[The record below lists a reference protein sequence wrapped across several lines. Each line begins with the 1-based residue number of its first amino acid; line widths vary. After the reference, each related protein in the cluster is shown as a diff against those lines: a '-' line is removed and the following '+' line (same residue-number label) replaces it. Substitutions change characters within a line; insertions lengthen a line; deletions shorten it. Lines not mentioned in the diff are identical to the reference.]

1 VNAQR
6 VYRFFPALVALL
18 TFATFLP
25 ALQND
30 WVNWDDTDN
39 FLQNPSY
46 RGLGWTEL
54 KWMWTTQMLRHYIP
68 LSWMTLGLD
77 YKLWGMD
84 PFGYHLTNVLLHT
97 ANAVVFYLLAIAIF
111 KITIPAEARSRIPM
125 GALFAALLFAVHPLR
140 VESVAWITERRDV
153 LSGLF
158 YLLAILAYVHAYDPG
173 RPIRRKYYWFCLAS
187 FVLALLSKE
196 VTVTL
201 PALLLLLDVYPL
213 HRLPA
218 TPLRW
223 MERQVRGIWWEKVPF
238 FALSLGMIIVV
249 WHTST
254 HTELL
259 DALAG
264 WGRLPRIGAAFY
276 NLAFYLGK
284 TLAPVRLS
292 PMYGFNPHTIDP
304 TSAPF
309 ELSILVVLAITTTA
323 ILLRRKFPAL
333 LTVWLAYALTL
344 SPVLGFFA
352 NGPTVTYDRNTYL
365 ACLGWALLAGAAVI
379 LWTESSR
386 AGRWMIQVTA
396 ALAILSLAALTRQQ
410 IRIWHDSDAL
420 WTHALAVGPSF
431 VAYTNM
437 GEVLASRGDDLWAME
452 HFRKAIEMRPDF
464 SPAHIGLGGCLLR
477 VRRPAEAAVEF
488 QTVLSL
494 GKDQAFAHNG
504 LACALAWEG
513 KLDEAINHF
522 QQAIQ
527 LRPDY
532 VDARRNLAQVL
543 ARKRLLP
550 QSVQ

>member
-1 VNAQR
+1 M
-6 VYRFFPALVALL
+6 YRLFPALVALL
-18 TFATFLP
+18 TLAAFLP
-25 ALQND
+25 ALQNN

-39 FLQNPSY
+39 FLQNPAY
-46 RGLGWTEL
+46 RGLGWAEL
-54 KWMWTTQMLRHYIP
+54 KWMWTTQLLRHYIP

-77 YKLWGMD
+77 YELWGMN
-84 PFGYHLTNVLLHT
+84 PFGYHLTSVLLHT
-97 ANAVVFYLLAIAIF
+97 ANAVVFYLLAITIF
-111 KITIPAEARSRIPM
+111 KITIPTEARSRTPM

-158 YLLAILAYVHAYDPG
+158 YLLAILAYVHAYHPG
-173 RPIRRKYYWFCLAS
+173 RPIRRKYYWLCLAS

-196 VTVTL
+196 LTVTL

-218 TPLRW
+218 TPRRW
-223 MERQVRGIWWEKVPF
+223 IEPQVRGIWLEKVPF
-238 FALSLGMIIVV
+238 FALSLAMIIAV
-249 WHTST
+249 WHRSVKM
-254 HTELL
+254 ELF

-264 WGRLPRIGAAFY
+264 LGGLARIGAAIY

-309 ELSILVVLAITTTA
+309 ELSVLVVLAITTTA

-333 LTVWLAYALTL
+333 LTVWLAYVVTL
-344 SPVLGFFA
+344 SPVVGLFA
-352 NGPTVTYDRNTYL
+352 NGPAVTYDRNTYL
-365 ACLGWALLAGAAVI
+365 ACLAWALLAGAAVI
-379 LWTESSR
+379 LWQARSR
-386 AGRWMIQVTA
+386 AARWMIPGAA
-396 ALAILSLAALTRQQ
+396 ALAILSFAVLTREQ

-477 VRRPAEAAVEF
+477 MRRPAEAAVEF
-488 QTVLSL
+488 QTVLNL

-522 QQAIQ
+522 QQAIE

-532 VDARRNLAQVL
+532 VDARRNLAQVM
-543 ARKRLLP
+543 AKKTKVP
-550 QSVQ
+550 